1 MKILNLEDG
10 GYLKYEDEGSGRPM
24 VLLHGWGMRSTFFK
38 QQIAA
43 FSPRFR
49 VVVPDLRGHG
59 QSSQL
64 EEGHGLSTLVD
75 DVAELLARLDLSQAI
90 VVGWSMGAMISWALV
105 RRKEARRISALVSI
119 DMVPRILNDE
129 SWTFGLR
136 EGRDA
141 SVFSGAIDRM
151 LADWPGFT
159 RFFVPR
165 IFAGGRAS
173 ERQALVDWIVEET
186 ENNHP
191 ESMARLWK
199 SIGNQDF
206 RNDLA
211 RQRLPALVTYG
222 MLSQLYPPEA
232 SEWVARNMP
241 NARRVGFTNSG
252 HAPHLEEPELFNR
265 EIETFAEQTR
275 IERSDGS
282 GLRKSKSN

>member
-1 MKILNLEDG
+1 MKILQLEDG
-10 GYLKYEDEGSGRPM
+10 GHLKYEDEGSGRPI
-24 VLLHGWGMRSTFFK
+24 VLLHGWGMRGTFFK

-49 VVVPDLRGHG
+49 VVAPDLRGHG

-64 EEGHGLSTLVD
+64 EDGQGLSTLVD
-75 DVAELLARLDLSQAI
+75 DVAELLAELDLSRAI

-105 RRKEARRISALVSI
+105 QHKEARRISALVSI

-129 SWTFGLR
+129 SWKFGLR
-136 EGRDA
+136 DGRDA
-141 SVFSGAIDRM
+141 SVFSSVIDRM
-151 LADWPGFT
+151 LGDWPGFT

-165 IFAGGRAS
+165 IFADGRES

-191 ESMARLWK
+191 ESMARLWM

-211 RQRLPALVTYG
+211 RQQLPALVTYG

-232 SEWVARNMP
+232 SAWIVRNMP

-275 IERSDGS
+275 FE
-282 GLRKSKSN
+282 